1 MPAGQP
7 PVKVLVASKGS
18 LAATGASVGIENLSR
33 SAEAEYIR
41 ILAAT
46 PSFDVELQALRAFPS
61 AVNNACE
68 DVEPTSGL
76 PSKRRR
82 LPRKPGRGDHR
93 RGRPRGPRG
102 RQQGDQRPK
111 GYKSKGR
118 SLLCKYLFLFRPF
131 LWLRGPS
138 PPPLSQ
144 TPIKEED
151 AAHTLSVSSC
161 FSHPCLR
168 VPVCPNS
175 RLCFLE
181 CPEGASS
188 RDAGTQGTSS
198 RVAGTQADDQL
209 IPELVHPC
217 MFCLTALK
225 KF

>member
-1 MPAGQP
+1 MAPVNKSKAKAGLGCQA
-7 PVKVLVASKGS
+7 KVG
-18 LAATGASVGIENLSR
+18 GCQEN
-33 SAEAEYIR
+33 
-41 ILAAT
+41 
-46 PSFDVELQALRAFPS
+46 
-61 AVNNACE
+61 
-68 DVEPTSGL
+68 
-76 PSKRRR
+76 
-82 LPRKPGRGDHR
+82 PGRGDHR

-118 SLLCKYLFLFRPF
+118 SQVPTCFLPPLQILISFLALFSGSEVLHPH
-131 LWLRGPS
+131 PPP

-144 TPIKEED
+144 TPIKKED

-161 FSHPCLR
+161 FSDPCLR
-168 VPVCPNS
+168 VPACPNS

>member
-1 MPAGQP
+1 MAPVNKSKAKAAKQKSEAAKKTQDEETIDEDVQGVLVVDNKATKGQKVTK
-7 PVKVLVASKGS
+7 VKV
-18 LAATGASVGIENLSR
+18 
-33 SAEAEYIR
+33 
-41 ILAAT
+41 
-46 PSFDVELQALRAFPS
+46 D
-61 AVNNACE
+61 
-68 DVEPTSGL
+68 
-76 PSKRRR
+76 
-82 LPRKPGRGDHR
+82 
-93 RGRPRGPRG
+93 
-102 RQQGDQRPK
+102 PK
-111 GYKSKGR
+111 SQPVF
-118 SLLCKYLFLFRPF
+118 SLLCKYLSYFLSRPF

-161 FSHPCLR
+161 FSDPCLR
-168 VPVCPNS
+168 VPACPNS

-198 RVAGTQADDQL
+198 RVASTQADDQL

>member
-93 RGRPRGPRG
+93 RGRPGGPRG
-102 RQQGDQRPK
+102 RQQGDKRPK

-138 PPPLSQ
+138 PPPAP
-144 TPIKEED
+144 TPTPLPNPYKRRRRSTHPLRLILLLTSLP
-151 AAHTLSVSSC
+151 ACPRVS
-161 FSHPCLR
+161 
-168 VPVCPNS
+168 
-175 RLCFLE
+175 
-181 CPEGASS
+181 
-188 RDAGTQGTSS
+188 
-198 RVAGTQADDQL
+198 
-209 IPELVHPC
+209 
-217 MFCLTALK
+217 
-225 KF
+225 